1 MLLKFFLFALLHGS
15 WATEGG
21 YAEAWQ
27 TGHGGSRR
35 GGGARACETTS
46 TCDAIASTF
55 FNQLLCLGGVFSQ
68 FFLFFLLAASRK
80 SQIACCKLR
89 PGGYC
94 YGQDIAHFAR
104 NEKKGERI
112 ALRAVL
118 SGNNNLAVCIRNLC
132 AEWANLAGC
141 TNANGKLMAKNNSFV
156 FHTLHSA
163 LRHPH
168 SFLQSEARKRTGCK
182 QVGINWSARV
192 MQSETRLAGSAQL
205 RWDSDWIRG
214 LESVAQ
220 SFGDRDLYIHLTAAE
235 LCCTLVTETETCVFH
250 IYFAF
255 IILVCCVGTA
265 SELHEFSLAG
275 FLTALFRFSTFPL
288 NIRTR

>member
-1 MLLKFFLFALLHGS
+1 MANGAWWVTEGAEGQGHAKQPRHAMQSPALFSTSFCVLVAFFLNLF
-15 WATEGG
+15 
-21 YAEAWQ
+21 
-27 TGHGGSRR
+27 
-35 GGGARACETTS
+35 
-46 TCDAIASTF
+46 
-55 FNQLLCLGGVFSQ
+55 
-68 FFLFFLLAASRK
+68 FFLLAASRK

-132 AEWANLAGC
+132 VEWANLAGC

>member
-1 MLLKFFLFALLHGS
+1 VLLKFFLFALLLGS

-35 GGGARACETTS
+35 GRRGKGMRNNLDMRCNRQH
-46 TCDAIASTF
+46 F
-55 FNQLLCLGGVFSQ
+55 FQPAFVSWWRFFSI
-68 FFLFFLLAASRK
+68 FSFFLLAASRK